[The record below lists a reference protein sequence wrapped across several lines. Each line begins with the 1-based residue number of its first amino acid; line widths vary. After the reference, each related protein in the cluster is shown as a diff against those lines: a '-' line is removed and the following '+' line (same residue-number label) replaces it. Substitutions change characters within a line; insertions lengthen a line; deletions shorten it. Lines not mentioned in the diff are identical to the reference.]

1 MSNIYKANSL
11 VNLNLEGVIMRNR
24 KLYNRKTYNGKL
36 YTKKSTNKKKL
47 LTIIFLLISF
57 SIFLFRLNFFNSE
70 QESTLSLKRKLKIPT
85 DSKNVTQEIPNNQL
99 PQQNFFQGVT
109 VFQEDK
115 NNFIRF
121 NFTNLDKSE
130 VKVLDDNENIK
141 ITVNSVQNTEDFLNI
156 SHLINNVKIKVDR
169 KTITFHLDKRPLEE
183 RGQRYLIQ
191 QTPQYI
197 QLKILSPGLQGRRIV
212 IDPGHGGIDPGAV
225 GSTGITEKEVVLP
238 IALKLK
244 ELLQKEGAEVIL
256 TRYTDERPFPGTYH
270 NDLIQRVEFAANFNA
285 DMFISLHNNAN
296 DIKSVRGIE
305 TLYNKN
311 TLNGLQSREL
321 AILVQQH
328 LVSAFTARDRGVVN
342 RNNIQLRGENFI
354 SVLPEILFITN
365 PEDEKIILRADFAEK
380 AAQSLF
386 NAIKEYYSN

>member
-1 MSNIYKANSL
+1 
-11 VNLNLEGVIMRNR
+11 MRNR
-24 KLYNRKTYNGKL
+24 NLFTRKRP
-36 YTKKSTNKKKL
+36 TNKKKL
-47 LTIIFLLISF
+47 LTLFFLLISF
-57 SIFLFRLNFFNSE
+57 SIFIFLLSFLNSQE
-70 QESTLSLKRKLKIPT
+70 ESTSSLKRKLKIPT
-85 DSKNVTQEIPNNQL
+85 DSKNVVQEIPKTGL
-99 PQQNFFQGVT
+99 PQENYFLGVT
-109 VFQEDK
+109 GFQEGT

-121 NFTNLDKSE
+121 NFTNLEKSE
-130 VKVLDDNENIK
+130 VKVVDSKENIK
-141 ITVNSVQNTEDFLNI
+141 ITVTNVQNAAEFSNG
-156 SHLINNVKIKVDR
+156 SHLLSHVTIDVKGQ
-169 KTITFHLDKRPLEE
+169 TITFLLDKRPLEG

-191 QTPQYI
+191 QAPQYI
-197 QLKILSPGLQGRRIV
+197 QFKLLSPGLEGKRIV

-244 ELLQKEGAEVIL
+244 GLLEEKGAEVIL
-256 TRYTDERPFPGTYH
+256 TRYSDERPFPGTYH
-270 NDLIQRVEFAANFNA
+270 NDLIKRVEFAANFNA

-305 TLYNKN
+305 TLYNAN
-311 TLNGLQSREL
+311 TFNGLQSREL

-328 LVSAFTARDRGVVN
+328 LVSAFGARDRGVVN
-342 RNNIQLRGENFI
+342 RNSIQLRGKNFI

-380 AAQSLF
+380 AAQTLF

>member
-24 KLYNRKTYNGKL
+24 KLY
-36 YTKKSTNKKKL
+36 TKKSTNKKKL

-57 SIFLFRLNFFNSE
+57 SIFIFRLSFFNSQ

-85 DSKNVTQEIPNNQL
+85 DSKNVIQEIPNNQL
-99 PQQNFFQGVT
+99 HQQNFFQGVT
-109 VFQEDK
+109 VFQEEK

-354 SVLPEILFITN
+354 SVLTEILFITN

-386 NAIKEYYSN
+386 NAIKGYYSN

>member
-1 MSNIYKANSL
+1 